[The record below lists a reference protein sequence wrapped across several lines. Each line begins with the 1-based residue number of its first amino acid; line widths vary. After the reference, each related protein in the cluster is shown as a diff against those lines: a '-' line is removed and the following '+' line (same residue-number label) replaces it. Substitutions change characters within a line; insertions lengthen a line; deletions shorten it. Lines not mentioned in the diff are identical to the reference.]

1 MTIFVRI
8 TNNLIPMKKIL
19 IAAVTLMVTLA
30 PAALAQRPGPGPRP
44 DMKPDTEK
52 KDEPEKPAPELKMT
66 PGMVGIA
73 QHEKDWYFDVPDS
86 LLGRRI
92 LAVTRFVRHTQGASE
107 YGGEMIASRMI
118 YWEKAS
124 NGNLLLRIDPGTIHA
139 GDGQEIGKA
148 VRASS
153 ENPIV
158 ASLKPEK
165 KASPGCT
172 RVKVTSL
179 FEGDNQPFSL
189 NAQTKRSYNLGNLKG
204 DASFIESIR
213 TYPINTE
220 VTTTKTFTYNAPTPS
235 GGPGGPGG
243 PAPGGRS
250 SMLPAGTQAGV
261 VTLVLNTSMV
271 LLPKEPMQP
280 RLFDARVGYFAD
292 GYTEFSDEQQAVDRV
307 RFIARWRLEARPEDV
322 EKQKRGELVE
332 PVKPIVYY
340 IDPATPKQWRPYL
353 IAGVNDWQAAF
364 EQAGWKNAIRAEEWP
379 EDNPDMSM
387 EDARFSVIR
396 YLASS
401 TANAYGPNVH
411 DPRSGEILESHI
423 GWYHN
428 VMTLVHD
435 WYQVQVGAV
444 DPRARKFIYDDEL
457 MGDLIRFVSSHEV
470 GHTLGLRHNMGSSSQ
485 TPVEKLRDK
494 EWVEKNGHTISIMDY
509 ARFNYVAQPEDG
521 IGKDGLYPRINDY
534 DKWAIEFGYKHTD
547 FKTPK
552 EDHLYWNKVIID
564 RLAANPRLWFG
575 GEGSDSDPRAQRE
588 DLGDDSMV
596 ASSYGIMNLK
606 RIIGELPAWN
616 AEEGDQYENLSR
628 MYSALLGQYNRYLG
642 HVAANIGGRFVT
654 NHSIEQPDMVKYA
667 PVPKDRQKRALDWL
681 DENLFK
687 KPSWLVDVPYIFD
700 ITDRPDSQLYPYVK
714 STVTSLLNVQKLERM
729 GQFADYGPGNYTP
742 QDYLDDLTDKV
753 FVELYKGRATDS
765 YRRYLQRQYVTA
777 ALDIVT
783 GKAAEGTDARTL
795 LLGKLTELQKKTAKA
810 KSSDTA
816 TQAHWQDLSKM
827 IEKALK

>member
-1 MTIFVRI
+1 MIKRI
-8 TNNLIPMKKIL
+8 LLTTVALL
-19 IAAVTLMVTLA
+19 VAAAPLTLA
-30 PAALAQRPGPGPRP
+30 QKPGPRN
-44 DMKPDTEK
+44 DKNADTEK
-52 KDEPEKPAPELKMT
+52 KEAPEKPEPELT
-66 PGMVGIA
+66 VTDGLVGVSH
-73 QHEKDWYFDVPDS
+73 HEKDWYFDVPDS

-92 LAVTRFVRHTQGASE
+92 LAVTRFVNHTSGASE
-107 YGGEMIASRMI
+107 YGGEMLQSQMI

-124 NGNLLLRIDPGTIHA
+124 NGNLLLRVDPYTVHA
-139 GDGQEIGKA
+139 DGDDEIARA

-153 ENPIV
+153 ENPII

-165 KASPGCT
+165 KSAPGCT

-179 FEGDNQPFSL
+179 FEGDTQAFSL
-189 NAQTKRSYNLGNLKG
+189 SSRSKRAYNLGNLKG

-220 VTTTKTFTYNAPTPS
+220 VTVTKTYTYSLPQ
-235 GGPGGPGG
+235 GGAGG
-243 PAPGGRS
+243 PARMS
-250 SMLPAGTQAGV
+250 AILPAGLEAGV

-271 LLPKEPMQP
+271 LLPEVPMQP

-292 GYTEFSDEQQAVDRV
+292 GYTQFSDEQQAVERV

-353 IAGVNDWQAAF
+353 IAGVNDWQKAF

-444 DPRARKFIYDDEL
+444 DPRARSFKYDDEL

-470 GHTLGLRHNMGSSSQ
+470 GHTLGLRHNMGSSSF

-494 EWVEKNGHTISIMDY
+494 EWVEKHGHTVSIMDY

-534 DKWAIEFGYKHTD
+534 DKWAIEYGYKPTE

-552 EDHLYWNKVIID
+552 EDHLYWNKVIIE
-564 RLAANPRLWFG
+564 RLKDHPELWFG
-575 GEGSDSDPRAQRE
+575 GEGTDSDPRAQRE
-588 DLGDDSMV
+588 DLGDDAV
-596 ASSYGIMNLK
+596 AASNYGIANLK
-606 RIIGELPAWN
+606 RIIGKLPEWN
-616 AEEGDQYENLSR
+616 AEEADQYENLSR
-628 MYSALLGQYNRYLG
+628 MYTSLTGQYNRYLG
-642 HVAANIGGRFVT
+642 HVSANIGGRFVT
-654 NHSIEQPDMVKYA
+654 NHSIEQAGVDKYA
-667 PVPKDRQKRALDWL
+667 PVPKERQKRALNWL
-681 DENLFK
+681 NDNLFR
-687 KPSWLVDVPYIFD
+687 KPSWLVAEPWIFNL
-700 ITDRPDSQLYPYVK
+700 TDRPDTYLYTLVNNVV
-714 STVTSLLNVQKLERM
+714 SASNLLNIQKLSRM
-729 GQFADYGPGNYTP
+729 EQFTTYGSDNYAP
-742 QDYLDDLTDKV
+742 QEYLDDLAGMI
-753 FVELYKGRATDS
+753 FEELYKGRATDS
-765 YRRYLQRQYVTA
+765 YRRYLQRRYVTV
-777 ALDIVT
+777 ALEVVNSP
-783 GKAAEGTDARTL
+783 AAETTDGRTL
-795 LLGKLTELQKKTAKA
+795 LLGQLLDIQKKAGKA
-810 KSSDTA
+810 KSSDAA
-816 TQAHWQDLSKM
+816 THAHWQSLAKQ
-827 IEKALK
+827 IEKGLK

>member
-1 MTIFVRI
+1 MTIFVKI
-8 TNNLIPMKKIL
+8 NKNPKPMKRIL
-19 IAAVTLMVTLA
+19 IAAVTLLVTLA
-30 PAALAQRPGPGPRP
+30 PAAQAQRPGGPRP
-44 DMKPDTEK
+44 AARPDTEK
-52 KDEPEKPAPELKMT
+52 KDEAEKPAPELKVT
-66 PGMVGIA
+66 AGLFGVA
-73 QHEKDWYFDVPDS
+73 QHEKDWYFDIPDS

-92 LAVTRFVRHTQGASE
+92 LTVTRFVKHTPGASE
-107 YGGEMIASRMI
+107 YGGEMVSNRMI

-124 NGNLLLRIDPGTIHA
+124 NGNLLLRIDPNTIHA
-139 GDGQEIGKA
+139 EEGSEIGRA

-165 KASPGCT
+165 TASPGCT

-189 NAQTKRSYNLGNLKG
+189 SPASKRSYNLGGLKG

-220 VTTTKTFTYNAPTPS
+220 VTTTKTFTYNAPTP
-235 GGPGGPGG
+235 GGAPGAGPGQGPRGT
-243 PAPGGRS
+243 
-250 SMLPAGTQAGV
+250 MLPAGSQAGV

-280 RLFDARVGYFAD
+280 RWFDARVGYFAD
-292 GYTEFSDEQQAVDRV
+292 GYTEFSDEQQEVERI
-307 RFIARWRLEARPEDV
+307 RFITRWRLEARPEDV

-332 PVKPIVYY
+332 PIKPIIYY
-340 IDPATPKQWRPYL
+340 IDPATPKQWRPHL
-353 IAGVNDWQAAF
+353 IAGVNDWQKAF

-444 DPRARKFIYDDEL
+444 DPRARKMKYDDEL

-470 GHTLGLRHNMGSSSQ
+470 GHTLGLRHNMGSSSF

-494 EWVEKNGHTISIMDY
+494 AWVEEHGHTVSIMDY

-521 IGKDGLYPRINDY
+521 IGKEGLYPRINTY
-534 DKWAIEFGYKHTD
+534 DKWAIEYGYKPTPY
-547 FKTPK
+547 KTPK

-564 RLAANPRLWFG
+564 RLAAQPELWFG

-588 DLGDDSMV
+588 DLGDDAV
-596 ASSYGIMNLK
+596 EASNYGIKNLK

-616 AEEGDQYENLSR
+616 AEEADQYENVSR
-628 MYSALLGQYNRYLG
+628 MYNSLLGQYNRYLG

-654 NHSIEQPDMVKYA
+654 NHSIEQPNAVKYA
-667 PVPKDRQKRALDWL
+667 PVPKDRQKKALNWL
-681 DENLFK
+681 NDNLFK
-687 KPSWLVDVPYIFD
+687 KPTWLVNVPYIFE
-700 ITDRPDSQLYPYVK
+700 ITDRPDSQLYPYIRSVL
-714 STVTSLLNVQKLERM
+714 STGLLNVQKLERM
-729 GQFADYGPGNYTP
+729 GQFADYGPGNYAP
-742 QDYLDDLTDKV
+742 AEFQDDLTDMI
-753 FVELYKGRATDS
+753 FEELYKGRTTDS
-765 YRRYLQRQYVTA
+765 YRRYLQRQFVTS
-777 ALDIVT
+777 ALEVV
-783 GKAAEGTDARTL
+783 GGRGAEGTDARTL
-795 LLGKLTELQKKTAKA
+795 ILGKLTELQKKTAKA
-810 KSSDTA
+810 KSSDAA

-827 IEKALK
+827 IEKAMK

>member
-1 MTIFVRI
+1 MIKRLLLTTVA
-8 TNNLIPMKKIL
+8 LL
-19 IAAVTLMVTLA
+19 VAAAPLTLA
-30 PAALAQRPGPGPRP
+30 QKPGPRN
-44 DMKPDTEK
+44 DKKADTEK
-52 KDEPEKPAPELKMT
+52 KEAPEKPEPELT
-66 PGMVGIA
+66 VTDGLVGVSH
-73 QHEKDWYFDVPDS
+73 HEKDWYFDVPDS

-92 LAVTRFVRHTQGASE
+92 LAVTRFVNHTSGASE
-107 YGGEMIASRMI
+107 YGGEMLQSQMI

-124 NGNLLLRIDPGTIHA
+124 NGNLLLRVDPYTVHA
-139 GDGQEIGKA
+139 DGDDEIARA

-153 ENPIV
+153 ENPII

-165 KASPGCT
+165 KSAPGCT

-179 FEGDNQPFSL
+179 FEGDTQAFSL
-189 NAQTKRSYNLGNLKG
+189 SARSKRAYNLGNLKG

-220 VTTTKTFTYNAPTPS
+220 VTVTKTYTYSLPQ
-235 GGPGGPGG
+235 GGAGG
-243 PAPGGRS
+243 PARMS
-250 SMLPAGTQAGV
+250 AILPAGLEAGV

-271 LLPKEPMQP
+271 LLPEVPMQP

-292 GYTEFSDEQQAVDRV
+292 GYTQFSDEQQAVERV

-353 IAGVNDWQAAF
+353 IAGVNDWQKAF

-444 DPRARKFIYDDEL
+444 DPRARSFKYDDEL

-470 GHTLGLRHNMGSSSQ
+470 GHTLGLRHNMGSSSF

-494 EWVEKNGHTISIMDY
+494 EWVEKHGHTVSIMDY

-534 DKWAIEFGYKHTD
+534 DKWAIEYGYKPTE

-552 EDHLYWNKVIID
+552 EDHLYWNKVIIE
-564 RLAANPRLWFG
+564 RLKDHPELWFG
-575 GEGSDSDPRAQRE
+575 GEGTDSDPRAQRE
-588 DLGDDSMV
+588 DLGDDAV
-596 ASSYGIMNLK
+596 AASNYGIANLK
-606 RIIGELPAWN
+606 RIIGKLPEWN
-616 AEEGDQYENLSR
+616 AEEADQYENLSR
-628 MYSALLGQYNRYLG
+628 MYTSLTGQYNRYLG
-642 HVAANIGGRFVT
+642 HVSANIGGRFVT
-654 NHSIEQPDMVKYA
+654 NHSIEQAGVDKYA
-667 PVPKDRQKRALDWL
+667 PVPKERQKRALNWL
-681 DENLFK
+681 NDNLFR
-687 KPSWLVDVPYIFD
+687 KPSWLVAEPWIFNL
-700 ITDRPDSQLYPYVK
+700 TDRPDTYLYTLVNNVV
-714 STVTSLLNVQKLERM
+714 SASNLLNIQKLSRM
-729 GQFADYGPGNYTP
+729 EQFTTYGSDNYAP
-742 QDYLDDLTDKV
+742 QEYLDDLAGMI
-753 FVELYKGRATDS
+753 FEELYKGRATDS
-765 YRRYLQRQYVTA
+765 YRRYLQRRYVTV
-777 ALDIVT
+777 ALEVVNSS
-783 GKAAEGTDARTL
+783 AAETTDGRTL
-795 LLGKLTELQKKTAKA
+795 LLGQLLDIQKKASKA
-810 KSSDTA
+810 KSSDAA
-816 TQAHWQDLSKM
+816 THAHWQSLAKQ
-827 IEKALK
+827 IEKGLK

>member
-1 MTIFVRI
+1 MIKRI
-8 TNNLIPMKKIL
+8 LLTTVALL
-19 IAAVTLMVTLA
+19 VAAAPLTLA
-30 PAALAQRPGPGPRP
+30 QKPGPRN
-44 DMKPDTEK
+44 DKKADTEK
-52 KDEPEKPAPELKMT
+52 KEAPEKPEPELT
-66 PGMVGIA
+66 VTNGLVGVSH
-73 QHEKDWYFDVPDS
+73 HEKDWYFDVPDS

-92 LAVTRFVRHTQGASE
+92 LAVTRFVNHTSGASE
-107 YGGEMIASRMI
+107 YGGEMLQSQMI

-124 NGNLLLRIDPGTIHA
+124 NGNLLLRVDPYTVHA
-139 GDGQEIGKA
+139 DGDDEIARA

-153 ENPIV
+153 ENPII

-165 KASPGCT
+165 KSAPGCT

-179 FEGDNQPFSL
+179 FEGDTQAFSL
-189 NAQTKRSYNLGNLKG
+189 SSRSKRAYNLGNLKG

-220 VTTTKTFTYNAPTPS
+220 VTVTKTYTYSLPQ
-235 GGPGGPGG
+235 GGAGG
-243 PAPGGRS
+243 PARMS
-250 SMLPAGTQAGV
+250 AILPAGLEAGV

-271 LLPKEPMQP
+271 LLPEVPMQP

-292 GYTEFSDEQQAVDRV
+292 GYTQFSDEQQAVERV

-353 IAGVNDWQAAF
+353 IAGVNDWQKAF

-444 DPRARKFIYDDEL
+444 DPRARSFKYDDEL

-470 GHTLGLRHNMGSSSQ
+470 GHTLGLRHNMGSSSF

-494 EWVEKNGHTISIMDY
+494 EWVEKHGHTVSIMDY

-534 DKWAIEFGYKHTD
+534 DKWAIEYGYKPTE

-552 EDHLYWNKVIID
+552 EDHLYWNKVIIE
-564 RLAANPRLWFG
+564 RLKDHPELWFG
-575 GEGSDSDPRAQRE
+575 GEGTDSDPRAQRE
-588 DLGDDSMV
+588 DLGDDAV
-596 ASSYGIMNLK
+596 AASNYGIANLK
-606 RIIGELPAWN
+606 RIIGKLPEWN
-616 AEEGDQYENLSR
+616 AEEADQYENLSR
-628 MYSALLGQYNRYLG
+628 MYTSLTGQYNRYLG
-642 HVAANIGGRFVT
+642 HVSANIGGRFVT
-654 NHSIEQPDMVKYA
+654 NHSIEQAGVDKYA
-667 PVPKDRQKRALDWL
+667 PVPKERQKRALNWL
-681 DENLFK
+681 NDNLFR
-687 KPSWLVDVPYIFD
+687 KPSWLVAEPWIFNL
-700 ITDRPDSQLYPYVK
+700 TDRPDTYLYSLVNNVV
-714 STVTSLLNVQKLERM
+714 SASNLLNIQKLSRM
-729 GQFADYGPGNYTP
+729 EQFTTYGSDNYAP
-742 QDYLDDLTDKV
+742 QEYLDDLAGMI
-753 FVELYKGRATDS
+753 FEELYKGRATDS
-765 YRRYLQRQYVTA
+765 YRRYLQRRYVTV
-777 ALDIVT
+777 ALEVVNSP
-783 GKAAEGTDARTL
+783 AAETTDGRTL
-795 LLGKLTELQKKTAKA
+795 LLGQLLDIQKKAGKA
-810 KSSDTA
+810 KSSDAA
-816 TQAHWQDLSKM
+816 THAHWQSLAKQ
-827 IEKALK
+827 IEKGLK

>member
-1 MTIFVRI
+1 
-8 TNNLIPMKKIL
+8 MKKNL
-19 IAAVTLMVTLA
+19 FAAVALFLTVAT
-30 PAALAQRPGPGPRP
+30 AAIAQPPGPPPGA
-44 DMKPDTEK
+44 KPDTEK
-52 KDEPEKPAPELKMT
+52 KDDAEKPAPELKVT
-66 PGMVGIA
+66 AGLVGVA
-73 QHEKDWYFDVPDS
+73 HHEKDWYFDVPDS

-92 LAVTRFVRHTQGASE
+92 LAVTRFVSNTPGASE
-107 YGGEMIASRMI
+107 YGGEMISNRMI

-124 NGNLLLRIDPGTIHA
+124 NGNLLLRIDPNVIYA
-139 GDGQEIGKA
+139 EDGQNIGKA
-148 VRASS
+148 VRVSS

-172 RVKVTSL
+172 RVKVTNL
-179 FEGDNQPFSL
+179 FEGDNQPFTLGASD
-189 NAQTKRSYNLGNLKG
+189 KRSYNLGGLRG

-220 VTTTKTFTYNAPTPS
+220 VTMTKTFSYNAPNPTAP
-235 GGPGGPGG
+235 G
-243 PAPGGRS
+243 PAARANT
-250 SMLPAGTQAGV
+250 LPAGTEAGV

-271 LLPKEPMQP
+271 LLPEKPMQP
-280 RLFDARVGYFAD
+280 RLFDSRVGYFAD
-292 GYTEFSDEQQAVDRV
+292 GYTQYSDEQQAVERV

-353 IAGVNDWQAAF
+353 IAGVNDWQKAF
-364 EQAGWKNAIRAEEWP
+364 EQAGWKNAIHAEEWP

-435 WYQVQVGAV
+435 WYQVQAGAV

-470 GHTLGLRHNMGSSSQ
+470 GHTLGLRHNMGSSSF

-494 EWVEKNGHTISIMDY
+494 EWVEKHGHTVSIMDY

-521 IGKDGLYPRINDY
+521 IGKEGLYPRINDY
-534 DKWAIEFGYKHTD
+534 DKWAIEYGYKHTD

-552 EDHLYWNKVIID
+552 EDHLYWNKVIIE
-564 RLAANPRLWFG
+564 RLADHPELWFG

-588 DLGDDSMV
+588 DLGDDAV
-596 ASSYGIMNLK
+596 AASTYGIMNLK
-606 RIIGELPAWN
+606 RIIGQLPEWN
-616 AEEGDQYENLSR
+616 AEEANQGENLSR
-628 MYSALLGQYNRYLG
+628 MYSSLLGQYNRYLG

-654 NHSIEQPDMVKYA
+654 NHSIEQKDAVKYA
-667 PVPKDRQKRALDWL
+667 PVPKDRQKRALNWL
-681 DENLFK
+681 NDNLFQ

-700 ITDRPDSQLYPYVK
+700 VTDRPDNQLYPYVR
-714 STVTSLLNVQKLERM
+714 STVSSLLNYQKLERM
-729 GQFADYGPGNYTP
+729 GQFAEYGTGNYAP
-742 QDYLDDLTDKV
+742 ADYLDDLTGMV
-753 FVELYKGRATDS
+753 FEELYKGRKTDS
-765 YRRYLQRQYVTA
+765 WRRYLQRQYVSTA
-777 ALDIVT
+777 LEIV
-783 GKAAEGTDARTL
+783 GGRPAEGTDARTL

>member
-1 MTIFVRI
+1 
-8 TNNLIPMKKIL
+8 MKKIL
-19 IAAVTLMVTLA
+19 LAAVTLLVTLA
-30 PAALAQRPGPGPRP
+30 PAAQAQPQRPGPRP
-44 DMKPDTEK
+44 GAKPDTEK
-52 KDEPEKPAPELKMT
+52 KDEPEKPAPELKVT

-92 LAVTRFVRHTQGASE
+92 LAVTRFVSHTQGASE
-107 YGGEMIASRMI
+107 YGGEMLASRMI

-124 NGNLLLRIDPGTIHA
+124 NGNLLLRIDPNVIHA
-139 GDGQEIGKA
+139 EEGQDIGKA

-165 KASPGCT
+165 NSSPGCT

-179 FEGDNQPFSL
+179 FEGDILPFSL
-189 NAQTKRSYNLGNLKG
+189 SAATKKSYNLGAIKG

-220 VTTTKTFTYNAPTPS
+220 VTVTKTFAYNPPAATAP
-235 GGPGGPGG
+235 G
-243 PAPGGRS
+243 PAARANT
-250 SMLPAGTQAGV
+250 LPAGTQAGV

-271 LLPKEPMQP
+271 LLPEKPMQP
-280 RLFDARVGYFAD
+280 RWFDARVGYFAD
-292 GYTEFSDEQQAVDRV
+292 GYTEFSDEQQAVERI

-364 EQAGWKNAIRAEEWP
+364 EQAGWKNAIHAEEWP

-509 ARFNYVAQPEDG
+509 ARFNYVAQPEDN

-534 DKWAIEFGYKHTD
+534 DKWAIEFGYKPTY
-547 FKTPK
+547 FNTPK

-588 DLGDDSMV
+588 DLGDDAMA
-596 ASSYGIMNLK
+596 ASTYGIMNLK
-606 RIIGELPAWN
+606 RIIGQLPEWN
-616 AEEGDQYENLSR
+616 AEEGDQYDNVSR
-628 MYSALLGQYNRYLG
+628 MYKSLLGQYNRYLG

-654 NHSIEQPDMVKYA
+654 NHSIEQPDAVKYA

-681 DENLFK
+681 NENLFK
-687 KPSWLVDVPYIFD
+687 KPAWLVDVPYIWD

-714 STVTSLLNVQKLERM
+714 STVTSLVGIQKLDRM
-729 GQFADYGPGNYTP
+729 GQFAEYGPGNYTP
-742 QDYLDDLTDKV
+742 EDYLDDLTGLV
-753 FVELYKGRATDS
+753 FEELYKGKATDS
-765 YRRYLQRQYVTA
+765 WRRYLQRQYVAA
-777 ALDIVT
+777 ALDAVT
-783 GKAAEGTDARTL
+783 SKLGEGTDARTL

-810 KSSDTA
+810 KSSDAA
-816 TQAHWQDLSKM
+816 TQAHWTDLSKM